1 VTTSHYIKM
10 VNPSVEFPCAEGEFV
25 LTAMQRSGL
34 NVIDVGCRGGGCGAC
49 RIQVVDGTYSRRRMS
64 RAHVS
69 EMEELEGV
77 ALACRISPTSPL
89 LIAIAP
95 PAVQELFSE

>member
-1 VTTSHYIKM
+1 
-10 VNPSVEFPCAEGEFV
+10 
-25 LTAMQRSGL
+25 
-34 NVIDVGCRGGGCGAC
+34 
-49 RIQVVDGTYSRRRMS
+49 
-64 RAHVS
+64 VS